1 MLLDLF
7 TYFAKF
13 PASAG
18 VTRGIA
24 TKGES
29 SMEEYAT
36 VLSMLG
42 NMQEKEKELV
52 PEIENYVYGQSFDEL
67 KQRIDKLTGSFLF
80 VDYGE
85 VDMQSDGR
93 RSFECTQR
101 IAVTVA
107 MKLPNTSDML
117 ERIIANDRTLQML
130 SKIHARIMADAERGG
145 TLLDG
150 PRQRGQLRDH
160 SFCLCRAAE
169 LWVDADALSH
179 RSGYPGHPPH
189 EPEDDER
196 IVLCQLQEK
205 AYLCNVLQQKD
216 LRYETVKT

>member
-107 MKLPNTSDML
+107 MKLPNTSDKL

-130 SKIHARIMADAERGG
+130 SKIHARIMADAEREE
-145 TLLDG
+145 LYWMD
-150 PRQRGQLRDH
+150 RD
-160 SFCLCRAAE
+160 SVANCEIIPFVSAE
-169 LWVDADALSH
+169 LQSYGWTLMLSATGADILDTH
-179 RSGYPGHPPH
+179 RMSRNMMKG
-189 EPEDDER
+189 
-196 IVLCQLQEK
+196 
-205 AYLCNVLQQKD
+205 
-216 LRYETVKT
+216 

>member
-18 VTRGIA
+18 ITKGIA

-29 SMEEYAT
+29 RSMEEYAT
-36 VLSMLG
+36 VFSMLG
-42 NMQEKEKELV
+42 NMQEKELV

-130 SKIHARIMADAERGG
+130 SKIHARIMADAEREE
-145 TLLDG
+145 LYWMD
-150 PRQRGQLRDH
+150 RD
-160 SFCLCRAAE
+160 SVANCEIIPFVSAE
-169 LWVDADALSH
+169 LQSYGWTLMLSATGADILDTH
-179 RSGYPGHPPH
+179 RISRKMMKG
-189 EPEDDER
+189 
-196 IVLCQLQEK
+196 
-205 AYLCNVLQQKD
+205 
-216 LRYETVKT
+216 

>member
-13 PASAG
+13 PQNSG
-18 VTRGIA
+18 IIKGIA

-36 VLSMLG
+36 TLDILG
-42 NMQEKEKELV
+42 KMEEKELV
-52 PEIENYVYGQSFDEL
+52 PEIQNYVYGQSFDEL

-85 VDMQSDGR
+85 VDMQDDGH

-107 MKLPNTSDML
+107 QKLSGNADML
-117 ERIIANDRTLQML
+117 ERVIVNDRTLQMV
-130 SKIHARIMADAERGG
+130 SKIHARIMADVETEGLYWMDRESI
-145 TLLDG
+145 TNCEII
-150 PRQRGQLRDH
+150 PFV
-160 SFCLCRAAE
+160 SAE
-169 LWVDADALSH
+169 LQSYGWTLMLSAKGADILDTHHLA
-179 RSGYPGHPPH
+179 R
-189 EPEDDER
+189 R
-196 IVLCQLQEK
+196 MMR
-205 AYLCNVLQQKD
+205 QQSFAPS
-216 LRYETVKT
+216 E